1 MLRDEKTG
9 LLSRSG
15 FLFLTEHL
23 VKIAERGGHGMLLI
37 SLGVETSDGLPPDE
51 GAALLAEMVVRGY
64 RGSDI
69 KARVSDTEVVVLA
82 IDAPS
87 GTARLL
93 TDRLRKSIDGYNRT
107 VEAPRRLAATLGV
120 TVIEAGKPHAP
131 EDLLAKGRA
140 ARVAV

>member
-37 SLGVETSDGLPPDE
+37 SLGAEKSDGMSEGE
-51 GAALLAEMVVRGY
+51 GAEVLAEMVVRGY

-69 KARVSDTEVVVLA
+69 KARVSDSEVVVLA

-93 TDRLRKSIDGYNRT
+93 TDRLRKSIDTHNKA
-107 VEAPRRLAATLGV
+107 VQPARRLAASLGV
-120 TVIEAGKPHAP
+120 AVIEPGRPHSP

-140 ARVAV
+140 ARVVV

>member
-1 MLRDEKTG
+1 MLRDDKTG

-37 SLGVETSDGLPPDE
+37 SLGVENGRGLSGDE
-51 GAALLAEMVVRGY
+51 GAEVLAEMVVRGY

-69 KARVSDTEVVVLA
+69 KARVGDNEVVVLA

-93 TDRLRKSIDGYNRT
+93 TDRLHRSIDTYNRT
-107 VEAPRRLAATLGV
+107 SPAERHLAASLGVVVVEAGRA
-120 TVIEAGKPHAP
+120 HSP